1 MNGHQPERTT
11 SRLRDSESP
20 DSSDDSSKGFD
31 YGFHSFRD
39 FTWHQFTGT
48 MSTGSLAVV
57 LFQTPYKFAGLLT
70 AGKVIYII
78 NLIFFTLLC
87 VCVAIRFYINPKLI
101 VKSVYD
107 SHQSHDEPFYL
118 GAFGVSVALILQNMS
133 QYGIPEC
140 GPWLVKTCEVLFWI
154 YLACILAAAVIQ
166 YQTLFVT
173 RNFNLDSMTPA
184 WLLPIYPLLVTGPM
198 AAVLIQ
204 HQPHA
209 SASPMWIAGIA
220 GQGLG
225 FMVTI
230 LMYAMWA
237 IRLLTAEIP
246 APPMRPSMYVA
257 VGPTAYT
264 IVGLM
269 SLGSTASKGLP
280 DPFLGESPQAAAKT
294 LYIVAIVAGTFL
306 WLFAFW
312 FFALTTLAVV
322 IGSKK
327 LTPNY
332 TWWSFIFP
340 NAGLTLA
347 TIQMGKAYDSSAINY
362 ICSVMTAAL
371 FVGWLFVGISLV
383 NAARRGRLG
392 G

>member
-1 MNGHQPERTT
+1 MT
-11 SRLRDSESP
+11 SRSKDNENVESP
-20 DSSDDSSKGFD
+20 ESADSPKQFD

-39 FTWHQFTGT
+39 FTWHHFTGA

-57 LFQTPYKFAGLLT
+57 LFQTPYKFYGLVTL
-70 AGKVIYII
+70 GKVIFII
-78 NLIFFTLLC
+78 DLFFFALLC
-87 VCVAIRFYINPKLI
+87 LCIILRFYMYPKAILQ
-101 VKSVYD
+101 SVYD
-107 SHQSHDEPFYL
+107 SRQSQDEPFYL
-118 GAFGVSVALILQNMS
+118 GAFGVSCALILQNMS

-140 GPWLVKTCEVLFWI
+140 GSWLVKACVVKACEVLFWI
-154 YLACILAAAVIQ
+154 YFAGVLATAVIQ

-173 RNFNLDSMTPA
+173 RNFALNNMTPA
-184 WLLPIYPLLVTGPM
+184 WLLPIYPLLVTGPL
-198 AAVLIQ
+198 AAVIIQ

-209 SASPMWIAGIA
+209 AASPIWIAGLA

-246 APPMRPSMYVA
+246 APTMRPSMYVA

-264 IVGLM
+264 IVGIM
-269 SLGSTASKGLP
+269 SLGSVATKGLP
-280 DPFLGESPQAAAKT
+280 DPFLGESPQSAAKI
-294 LYIVAIVAGTFL
+294 LYVVSIAVGTFL

-312 FFALTTLAVV
+312 FFALSSMAVAL
-322 IGSKK
+322 GSKK
-327 LTPNY
+327 LEPSV

-347 TIQMGKAYDSSAINY
+347 TIQLGKAYDSPAINY
-362 ICSVMTAAL
+362 LCSVMTAAL
-371 FVGWLFVGISLV
+371 FLGWLFIGVSLV

-392 G
+392 